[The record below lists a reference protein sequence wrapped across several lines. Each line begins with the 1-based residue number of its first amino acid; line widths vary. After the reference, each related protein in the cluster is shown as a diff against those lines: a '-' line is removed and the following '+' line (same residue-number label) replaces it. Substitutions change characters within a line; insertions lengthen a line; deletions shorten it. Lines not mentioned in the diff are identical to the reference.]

1 MSSSPES
8 HLSSEQID
16 AWLGG
21 SPDAATQ
28 HHVSQCQLCQEQL
41 RADQEIAELIAGLP
55 LWSPTSGFAD
65 RVMASVRVPDPFAFR
80 SLEATR
86 RRMLATPKSMAF
98 AASVGL
104 LLLGSMIASI
114 TWTLGHQATI
124 ASFGSW
130 VVAQSG
136 QAMWLGVR
144 GIALNIIEQPW
155 YAWVSG
161 FVGNPGRLAL
171 FSALVSLA
179 YLGGLLTLRRLL
191 AIPTQRVAHAGF

>member
-28 HHVSQCQLCQEQL
+28 GHVSQCQLCQEQL

-65 RVMASVRVPDPFAFR
+65 RVMASVRVPDPFAMR

-86 RRMLATPKSMAF
+86 RRMLASPRSLAF

-114 TWTLGHQATI
+114 TWTLGHQAAL

-130 VVAQSG
+130 IVAQSG
-136 QAMWLGVR
+136 QAMWLGLR
-144 GIALNIIEQPW
+144 GIASNIIEQPW
-155 YAWVSG
+155 YAWVSS
-161 FVGNPGRLAL
+161 FVGNPARLAL

>member
-28 HHVSQCQLCQEQL
+28 RHVSQCQLCQEQL
-41 RADQEIAELIAGLP
+41 RADQEIAELIAALP
-55 LWSPTSGFAD
+55 LWSPRSGFAD
-65 RVMASVRVPDPFAFR
+65 RVMASVRVPDPFAMR

-86 RRMLATPKSMAF
+86 RRMLATPRSMAF
-98 AASVGL
+98 AASVGIV
-104 LLLGSMIASI
+104 LLGSMIASI
-114 TWTLGHQATI
+114 TWTLGHQAAL

-130 VVAQSG
+130 IVAQSG

-144 GIALNIIEQPW
+144 GIASNIIEQPW
-155 YAWVSG
+155 YAWVSS

-171 FSALVSLA
+171 FSALASLA

-191 AIPTQRVAHAGF
+191 AIPTQRVAHAAI